1 MLKVT
6 PFVDGNQPTMV
17 AGAAVLTVL
26 PTCAVGLRIWARRT
40 CNQRLRWSD
49 FWIVANIVVLVA
61 FWVIY
66 IINIVVGGMG
76 NHHDIRHPNLTE
88 SENFRCRGRQT
99 LDLLFGFATF
109 FLKLSTLSLVREIFR
124 ASSRAKT
131 VQRILKYVTVV
142 CGTVAIT
149 ATTAVYFP
157 PDYICSIDVADAE
170 YWKFEFTTY
179 FNYVYH
185 LVLDVAIFAVPIWQL
200 YPLKVKHRKKVGVM
214 IAFGL
219 GFG

>member
-66 IINIVVGGMG
+66 IIRQANTRPI
-76 NHHDIRHPNLTE
+76 IWFRHVLPQALY
-88 SENFRCRGRQT
+88 
-99 LDLLFGFATF
+99 A
-109 FLKLSTLSLVREIFR
+109 VI
-124 ASSRAKT
+124 
-131 VQRILKYVTVV
+131 VV

-157 PDYICSIDVADAE
+157 PDYMCSIDVADAE

-179 FNYVYH
+179 FNYVYP